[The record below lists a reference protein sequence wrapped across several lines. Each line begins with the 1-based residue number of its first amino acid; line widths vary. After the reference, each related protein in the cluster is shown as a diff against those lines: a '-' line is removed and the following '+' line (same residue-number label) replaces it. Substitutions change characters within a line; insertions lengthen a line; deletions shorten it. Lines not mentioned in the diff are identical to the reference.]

1 MCAHTQAHAQTL
13 TTDRDQPRTASKP
26 RTMFD
31 EQPHKV
37 QLGQNVPIL
46 RHFINHR
53 CQQLARNRRRKLA
66 VSVLS
71 A

>member
-37 QLGQNVPIL
+37 QLCTKCTNSPGT
-46 RHFINHR
+46 
-53 CQQLARNRRRKLA
+53 
-66 VSVLS
+66 S
-71 A
+71 